1 QIIPHERNSGNDD
14 STNIII
20 FASPSRVVPFSN
32 AIRVPFQMLDTL
44 RTIPNQCWRQFTD
57 VEEIK
62 TSLCDAKLLR
72 KYKNGGGV
80 KVKDA

>member
-32 AIRVPFQMLDTL
+32 AIRVPFQMLDT
-44 RTIPNQCWRQFTD
+44 
-57 VEEIK
+57 
-62 TSLCDAKLLR
+62 S
-72 KYKNGGGV
+72 NGAADYMALV
-80 KVKDA
+80 NELVVKDKNR